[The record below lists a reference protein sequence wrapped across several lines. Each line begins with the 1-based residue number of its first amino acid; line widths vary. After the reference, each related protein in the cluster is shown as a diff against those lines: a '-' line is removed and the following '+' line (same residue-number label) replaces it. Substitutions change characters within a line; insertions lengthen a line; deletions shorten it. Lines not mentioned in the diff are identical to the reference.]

1 MKSIALSSV
10 RLDGDTQVRASLDQQ
25 VVDQY
30 AEHMLD
36 GDKFPPVIVFHD
48 GSDHWLADGFHRYFA
63 TKANAQESIDA
74 EIKNGTLQDAQL
86 YAYGANSRRG
96 LSMSD
101 DDNRNIITKML
112 KNPVWGRWT
121 NAEIARHVGVSKMT
135 VGRVKN
141 ALPAQEGEPTKK
153 IYKNRYGKE
162 SAIETKNIGKKKEAI
177 PKTDIISVT
186 IGRPPTPHNQAE
198 DDKLSELTETIS
210 TLSSENQTLKDKIA
224 VGQWDASDIEKV
236 DIQDVVLELR
246 ENIRVL
252 EIDNKA
258 LRESRDMYQNR
269 NAEMIRTISGLQAK
283 LKKLSK

>member
-1 MKSIALSSV
+1 MMQLNLSSI
-10 RLDGDTQVRASLDQQ
+10 RIDGDTQARLSLDQQ

-63 TKANAQESIDA
+63 TKANAQENIEA
-74 EIKNGTLQDAQL
+74 ELKTGTLQDARL
-86 YAYGANSRRG
+86 YAFGANSRRG
-96 LSMSD
+96 LSMTD
-101 DDNRNIITKML
+101 GDNRSIIAKML
-112 KNPVWGRWT
+112 QNSTWSNWT

-141 ALPAQEGEPTKK
+141 AMPADEKNTKK
-153 IYKNRYGKE
+153 VYTNRYGKE
-162 SAIETKNIGKKKEAI
+162 STIETKNIGRKKVEEKPEEGEQN
-177 PKTDIISVT
+177 TDQL
-186 IGRPPTPHNQAE
+186 N
-198 DDKLSELTETIS
+198 ELTETIS
-210 TLSSENQTLKDKIA
+210 SLSTENQALKDKVSI
-224 VGQWDASDIEKV
+224 GQWDASDIEKL

-269 NAEMIRTISGLQAK
+269 NAEMIRTINGLKAQI
-283 LKKLSK
+283 KKLDK